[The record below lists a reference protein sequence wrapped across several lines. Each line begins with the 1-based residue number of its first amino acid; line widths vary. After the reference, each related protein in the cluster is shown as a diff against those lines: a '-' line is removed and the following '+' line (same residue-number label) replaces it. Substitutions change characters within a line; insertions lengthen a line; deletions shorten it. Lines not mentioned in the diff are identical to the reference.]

1 MKELINLKS
10 VVLVF
15 FSHCDKVFYLVDSE
29 LQKVEVEKLA
39 FVFLFFFFLA
49 ARTVASFLVF
59 K

>member
-39 FVFLFFFFLA
+39 FVFFFFSL
-49 ARTVASFLVF
+49 LLEL
-59 K
+59 